1 MSAALPPLPEMGYL
15 GDDASYGYDA
25 FDMKAYAQQ
34 ARADLEAENIQLRM
48 SLEWIVGYIQASPAE
63 LVWAKEWL
71 QIARSALK
79 EQP

>member
-1 MSAALPPLPEMGYL
+1 MTDFAL
-15 GDDASYGYDA
+15 
-25 FDMKAYAQQ
+25 AQIDG